1 MASRALAAAVV
12 LVLVAPAGSS
22 SGSPT
27 PTGRLSLLEVE
38 PFLKPPP
45 PPPADDCELEWRR
58 ALEATGQLSVLD
70 FADKADKADDAP
82 AVRRAINASR
92 ACGGGVIAFPARRQG
107 YSLESTV
114 VVERAAGLQLR
125 GSGGAVAEFT
135 VPPQVA
141 IRGPKLGPAF
151 TFRSSE
157 KFELRNLNIKGG
169 SLAVLIADCA
179 VVRVSNCAFMATT
192 VPAGTI
198 DDVNTS
204 LAGCNGC
211 NVVLGSENAALIVE
225 NSFWLS
231 FTDSS
236 FVFVKNGAQA
246 TNGQRPSV
254 ILRGAN
260 HTASGGGGGK

>member
-1 MASRALAAAVV
+1 MAALAAAVL
-12 LVLVAPAGSS
+12 LVLVATAGST

-70 FADKADKADDAP
+70 FTDKADKADDAP

-169 SLAVLIADCA
+169 TLAVLIADCA